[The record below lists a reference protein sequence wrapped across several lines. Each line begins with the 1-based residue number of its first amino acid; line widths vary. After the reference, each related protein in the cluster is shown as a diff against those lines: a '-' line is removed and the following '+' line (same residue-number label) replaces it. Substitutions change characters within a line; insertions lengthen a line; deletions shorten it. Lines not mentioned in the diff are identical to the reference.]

1 MVLQLFPSNPMLPAL
16 WAAHAFFA
24 VLFLQSGGDK
34 VMHYASNLSWI
45 KEQFKNTIISSIIA
59 PVFLF
64 LTLLEL
70 ASGISS
76 ALCLYFIG
84 TRNTDLSLPA
94 LTLCSTTV
102 LALFFGQRISKDY
115 QGSAAMAGYFAV
127 CLLSLMALSHLEM

>member
-1 MVLQLFPSNPMLPAL
+1 
-16 WAAHAFFA
+16 
-24 VLFLQSGGDK
+24 
-34 VMHYASNLSWI
+34 
-45 KEQFKNTIISSIIA
+45 
-59 PVFLF
+59 
-64 LTLLEL
+64 LEL